1 MLSLFEY
8 ITLSSSLSCSEEI
21 KLIVIVNWIF
31 HVSGFLILLMILL
44 NYGLILLRYSSTN
57 SILILSLLLL
67 YSI

>member
-8 ITLSSSLSCSEEI
+8 ITLSSSLSCSEKI

>member
-21 KLIVIVNWIF
+21 KLIVVVNWIF
-31 HVSGFLILLMILL
+31 HVSGFLILLMIPLK
-44 NYGLILLRYSSTN
+44 YGLILLRYSSTN